1 MCSKLKQLYYKVAQ
15 ALLQSKRALHY
26 YERKIKLLQ
35 NGAGNLLQSQ
45 AAVTATSGSYYN
57 MGHFFMS

>member
-1 MCSKLKQLYYKVAQ
+1 MAQ